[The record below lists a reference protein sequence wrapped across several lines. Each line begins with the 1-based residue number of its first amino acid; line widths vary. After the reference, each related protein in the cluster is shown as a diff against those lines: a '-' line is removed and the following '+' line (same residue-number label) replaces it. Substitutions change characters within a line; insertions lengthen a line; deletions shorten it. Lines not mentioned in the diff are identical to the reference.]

1 VSPRVSASDWE
12 AFLSSQP
19 QAHLLQTAAWGELK
33 SRFGWRVERVL
44 VGAGGAQVLFRRLPL
59 GLTLAYIPKGPVGDW
74 LPGLLPDLDALCREW
89 RAFALKIEPD
99 LAADAKLVPA
109 LRSQGFRPSRHT
121 VQPPRTLVVDLRSTE
136 EAILARM
143 LQKTRYNIGLAVR
156 KGVSVRVWDDLEGF
170 CRMMQ
175 TTAERDRFGSHT
187 PAYYRLAY
195 DLFHELDACEMLV
208 AEAEGEPLA
217 AAMVFARG
225 PRAWYFY
232 GASSDRER
240 NRMPTYLLQ
249 WQAMRWARAR
259 GCASYDLWGVPDAER
274 DRLEAHFASRSD
286 GLWGVYRFKRG
297 FGGELVRS
305 AGAWDR
311 PYNTLLYAL
320 YRLLI
325 ARRSRE

>member
-1 VSPRVSASDWE
+1 MSPRASASDWE
-12 AFLSSQP
+12 AFLASRP
-19 QAHLLQTAAWGELK
+19 EAHLLQTAAWGELK
-33 SRFGWRVERVL
+33 SQFGWQVERAV
-44 VGAGGAQVLFRRLPL
+44 VGDCGAQVLFRRLPL

-74 LPGLLPDLDALCREW
+74 LPGLLPDLDSLCRER

-99 LAADAKLVPA
+99 LPA
-109 LRSQGFRPSRHT
+109 GASLEAELRSRGFRPSRHA
-121 VQPPRTLVVDLRSTE
+121 VQPPRTLVIDLRGTE
-136 EAILARM
+136 EVILARM

-156 KGVSVRVWDDLEGF
+156 KGVSVRVWDDLDGF

-175 TTAERDRFGSHT
+175 VTAARDRFGSHT

-195 DLFHELDACEMLV
+195 DLFHGSDTCEMLV
-208 AEAEGEPLA
+208 AEAEGQPLA
-217 AAMVFARG
+217 AVMIFARG

-249 WQAMRWARAR
+249 WQAMCWARAR
-259 GCASYDLWGVPDAER
+259 GCTSYDLWGVPDADR
-274 DRLEAHFASRSD
+274 DQLEAQFTSRSD

-305 AGAWDR
+305 TGAWDR
-311 PYNTLLYAL
+311 PYNGPLYAL
-320 YRLLI
+320 YRFLI
-325 ARRSRE
+325 ARRTSE